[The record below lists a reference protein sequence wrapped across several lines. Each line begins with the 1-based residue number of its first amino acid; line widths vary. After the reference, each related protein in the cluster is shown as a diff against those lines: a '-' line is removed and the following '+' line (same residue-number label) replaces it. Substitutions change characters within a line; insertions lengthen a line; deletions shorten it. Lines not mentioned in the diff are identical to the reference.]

1 MEDQSKVIAP
11 NVNAKGRNL
20 ALMDEIKQRE
30 ANKNKMDEE
39 SSKARIFGVN
49 KVDKDCEIK
58 NVQVLEDY
66 SCHL

>member
-1 MEDQSKVIAP
+1 
-11 NVNAKGRNL
+11 VNSKGRNL

-30 ANKNKMDEE
+30 TSKSKQEDEFA
-39 SSKARIFGVN
+39 SRARILGSH
-49 KVDKDCEIK
+49 KLDKDCDIK